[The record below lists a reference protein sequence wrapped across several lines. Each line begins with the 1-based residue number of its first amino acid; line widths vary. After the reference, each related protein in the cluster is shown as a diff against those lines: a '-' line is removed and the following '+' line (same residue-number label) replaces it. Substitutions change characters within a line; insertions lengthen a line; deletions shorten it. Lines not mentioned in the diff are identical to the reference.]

1 MNSEHMVIRGSFDE
15 LVQLEEAAAL
25 RDAASEREYKDGYA
39 AKRRAL
45 NKRPR
50 GKHELAV
57 MENNANA
64 QALQTQTKSKWMNPL
79 WWVAGA
85 LIVMA
90 WRKK

>member
-1 MNSEHMVIRGSFDE
+1 MSEHQVVLGSFDE
-15 LVQLEEAAAL
+15 LVQVEERKAL
-25 RDAASEREYKDGYA
+25 QDAASQREYNDGYA

-45 NKRPR
+45 SKKPR

-79 WWVAGA
+79 WWVAAA